1 MVTVIV
7 TVMGIVMVTGDIRYT
22 DTKKYDGNDNENR
35 TKNDTEKKN
44 KVLLTGPPGPIR
56 PYRAVLGRPIW
67 VGPVRAGDDLGR
79 AGADISRYE

>member
-35 TKNDTEKKN
+35 TKNDTEKKI
-44 KVLLTGPPGPIR
+44 KCC
-56 PYRAVLGRPIW
+56 
-67 VGPVRAGDDLGR
+67 
-79 AGADISRYE
+79 